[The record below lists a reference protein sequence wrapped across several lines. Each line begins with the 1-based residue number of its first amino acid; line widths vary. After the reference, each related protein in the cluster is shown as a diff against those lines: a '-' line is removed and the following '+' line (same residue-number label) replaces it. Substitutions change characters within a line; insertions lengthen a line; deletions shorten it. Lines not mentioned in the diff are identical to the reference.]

1 MTGLKKFANKLSGS
15 RELSLVIVLIL
26 LCGFVQFRNSSFLT
40 LGTMEDMFRNYAVTF
55 IMALGMMCVLLTGG
69 IDISIG
75 STLAFSGMLASLL
88 MRDYAISPVLAFVV
102 AMVTGAVM
110 GLIIGLII
118 TKTNVPPIVATL
130 GLMNVYRGLTYL
142 IANSEWVAAY
152 EFPEAFK
159 NFALE
164 KYLGFGIINN
174 MIAVTIYCYII
185 FFIVMKWTTIGRRVY
200 AVGSNEEAAEVS
212 GINIHRVKI
221 GVYSVM
227 GLLAGLSGALWTSLY
242 KSAQG
247 DMATGIEMDV
257 IAACV
262 VGGVSMT
269 GGKGNVTG
277 VLLGTLTIAVIGKA
291 LPLIGISQF
300 WQNGIKG
307 LIILIAVII
316 NVIAQR
322 TLDANNLKRREM

>member
-1 MTGLKKFANKLSGS
+1 MTGFKKFTNKLSGS

-40 LGTMEDMFRNYAVTF
+40 FGTMEDMFRNYAVTF

-88 MRDYAISPVLAFVV
+88 MRDFAINPVLAFAVSM
-102 AMVTGAVM
+102 ATGAVM

-130 GLMNVYRGLTYL
+130 GLMNAYRGLTYL

-164 KYLGFGIINN
+164 KYLGFGLVNN

-269 GGKGNVTG
+269 GGKGSVTG

-316 NVIAQR
+316 NVVAQR